1 VIDLF
6 VMSSVV
12 ETSGREED
20 SLFVLGQI
28 PPLRLAFG
36 NPPVGMTTAQAGP
49 WNLPANMQCTRRC
62 ILFFFC
68 LWGSAQIVYDAARIM
83 ENLIE

>member
-36 NPPVGMTTAQAGP
+36 NPPVGMTTPQAGP
-49 WNLPANMQCTRRC
+49 WNLPANMQCIHPQPPDRRG
-62 ILFFFC
+62 LVP
-68 LWGSAQIVYDAARIM
+68 QVT
-83 ENLIE
+83 